1 MTVKSIKFIMALALF
16 YSGLVCAEDAAILPE
31 FDCLIEPELT
41 ADIGSPVDGVI
52 EKLFVKKSDIVKKG
66 DKLAQLNQDVNFS
79 SAMLAKAQADS
90 EEKIKSKQAYLEF
103 SRRKLDRIKELHK
116 QKATSSF
123 QKDEAETELKLARAE
138 LEQAK
143 QEKLLAELEYRQ
155 AFERLNERTIRAP
168 FEGIVV
174 KRYLSLGESVKDRP
188 IMKLAKIN
196 PLRVE
201 LILTSDL
208 FGLLKVGMVAD
219 IIPESSAYKP
229 RQATVT
235 LIDRVIDTASGT
247 FGVRLFL
254 PNPDYSLPS
263 GLRCRAVFQN
273 PPENQKKTDP

>member
-1 MTVKSIKFIMALALF
+1 MTVKSIKNIIVLALL
-16 YSGLVCAEDAAILPE
+16 YSSTLYAEGDPTTLPE

-52 EKLFVKKSDIVKKG
+52 EKLFVNKSDIVKKG

-90 EEKIKSKQAYLEF
+90 VEKIKSKQAYLEF
-103 SRRKLDRIKELHK
+103 SKRKLERIKQLYK

-168 FEGIVV
+168 FDGVV
-174 KRYLSLGESVKDRP
+174 AKRYLSLGESVKDRP
-188 IMKLAKIN
+188 IMKLSKIN

-208 FGLLKVGMVAD
+208 FGVLKLGMVAD
-219 IIPESSAYKP
+219 IIPESSNYKP

-247 FGVRLFL
+247 FGVRLSL

-263 GLRCRAVFQN
+263 GLRCRAVFHVS
-273 PPENQKKTDP
+273 PENQ

>member
-1 MTVKSIKFIMALALF
+1 MTVKSIKKILVLALF
-16 YSGLVCAEDAAILPE
+16 YSGTLNAQLSPPLPE

-52 EKLFVKKSDIVKKG
+52 KKLFVKKSDLVREG
-66 DKLAQLNQDVNFS
+66 QKLAQLNQDVNFS
-79 SAMLAKAQADS
+79 TAMLAKAQADS
-90 EEKIKSKQAYLEF
+90 KEKIKSKRAYLEF
-103 SRRKLDRIKELHK
+103 TKRKLGRIKKLYK
-116 QKATSSF
+116 QDATSSF

-143 QEKLLAELEYRQ
+143 REKLLAELEYRQ

-168 FEGIVV
+168 FDGVVV

-219 IIPESSAYKP
+219 IIPESSNYKS
-229 RQATVT
+229 RRATVT
-235 LIDRVIDTASGT
+235 LIDKVIDTASGT
-247 FGVRLFL
+247 FGVRLSL

-263 GLRCRAVFQN
+263 GLRCRAIFHDTTEIQ
-273 PPENQKKTDP
+273 